1 MKEIENIKV
10 LKGAHSLLFI
20 LPIEV
25 GNRLNIADQDW
36 MTFEVRNKELV
47 VKKIADVKVSESK

>member
-1 MKEIENIKV
+1 MDINKSIKA
-10 LKGAHSLLFI
+10 LRGAESLLFI